1 MKDDFDLYVGIDWG
15 ETACQVCLL
24 DPEGAQLGERVV
36 EHSGKAL
43 TKFFDEL
50 ARLSGG
56 RPERVAVAIEV
67 PHGAMVEGLIE
78 RGFGVFAVNPK
89 QLDRFR
95 DRHTVAGSKDDRR
108 DAYVLADSLRTDRPL
123 FRRLKP
129 EDPLLLQLREMSRLR
144 EDLVEQLR
152 RLCNQ
157 LRQQLHRYYPQVLS
171 LSPAADD
178 TWVWDLLELAPT
190 PASTERLSRVRV
202 QKVLRTHRIRRLSV
216 EEVLT
221 ILRAPAL
228 PVAPGVVPAA
238 SGHIRVLLD
247 QLRLIH
253 RQRRQCDRD
262 LGALLDQIQSDG
274 EKPEHRGVA
283 ILLSLPGIG
292 RALRSL
298 ADHLL
303 RILSAMIR
311 SGTTYQPQARQALSA
326 A

>member
-1 MKDDFDLYVGIDWG
+1 M
-15 ETACQVCLL
+15 
-24 DPEGAQLGERVV
+24 
-36 EHSGKAL
+36 
-43 TKFFDEL
+43 
-50 ARLSGG
+50 
-56 RPERVAVAIEV
+56 AIEV

-178 TWVWDLLELAPT
+178 AWVWDLLELAPI
-190 PASTERLSRVRV
+190 PASVARLSRVRV

-221 ILRAPAL
+221 ILRAPTL
-228 PVAPGVVPAA
+228 PVAPASSRPPAVTSESFWTSSGSSIA
-238 SGHIRVLLD
+238 SAG
-247 QLRLIH
+247 
-253 RQRRQCDRD
+253 
-262 LGALLDQIQSDG
+262 
-274 EKPEHRGVA
+274 
-283 ILLSLPGIG
+283 
-292 RALRSL
+292 
-298 ADHLL
+298 
-303 RILSAMIR
+303 SATATWAPCWIR
-311 SGTTYQPQARQALSA
+311 STATGRNPSIVASPSFSPCPGSEDRSPPRCSPRPTSLWSKETTPRCAPCPAWLPSPDRVARAVTSS
-326 A
+326 